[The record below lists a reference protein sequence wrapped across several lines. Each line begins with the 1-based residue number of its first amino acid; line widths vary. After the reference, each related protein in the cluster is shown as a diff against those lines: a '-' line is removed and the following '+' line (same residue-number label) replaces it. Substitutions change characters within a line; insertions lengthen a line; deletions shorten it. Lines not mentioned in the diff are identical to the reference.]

1 MVSDKSTEPTRNNDQ
16 SQQSSSAAGEFRE
29 EAIWKELRTV
39 YDPEIPVNI
48 VDLGLIYSA
57 QAAQVENGRRIDVR
71 MSLTAP
77 GCSMSEVLK
86 AEVERK
92 LSQLPGVSEVHV
104 EVVFDPPW
112 SPGMMSEAAKFQ
124 LGFDADYGT
133 PAPGPSSFN
142 IIR

>member
-1 MVSDKSTEPTRNNDQ
+1 MVPENEQT
-16 SQQSSSAAGEFRE
+16 QQASNPSEIFRE

-57 QAAQVENGRRIDVR
+57 QSSQAENGRRVDVR

-77 GCSMSEVLK
+77 GCSMSEVIK
-86 AEVERK
+86 AEVQRK
-92 LSQLPGVSEVHV
+92 LSRLPGVTEAHV

-112 SPGMMSEAAKFQ
+112 NPGMMSEAAKLA
-124 LGFDADYGT
+124 LGFDPDFGG
-133 PAPGPSSFN
+133 PSSGPSSFN

>member
-1 MVSDKSTEPTRNNDQ
+1 M
-16 SQQSSSAAGEFRE
+16 SASGEFRE
-29 EAIWKELRTV
+29 QAIWKELRTV

-57 QAAQVENGRRIDVR
+57 QVSSADHGHRIDVR

-92 LSQLPGVSEVHV
+92 LSQLPEVAEVHV

-112 SPGMMSEAAKFQ
+112 NPGMMSEAAKFQ

-133 PAPGPSSFN
+133 SGQSPSNFN